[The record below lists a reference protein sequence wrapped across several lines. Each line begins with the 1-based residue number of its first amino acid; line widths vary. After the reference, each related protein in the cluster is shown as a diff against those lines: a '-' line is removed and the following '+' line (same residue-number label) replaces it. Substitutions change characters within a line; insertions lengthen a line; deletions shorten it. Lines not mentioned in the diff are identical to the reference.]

1 MTKDEEANLMELHIE
16 YLEQV
21 LKEIGDI
28 ENHIKLL
35 KSTLKHL
42 KEELKKA
49 VDTDED

>member
-1 MTKDEEANLMELHIE
+1 MSRNEEKIIRM
-16 YLEQV
+16 
-21 LKEIGDI
+21 LKEITDI

-35 KSTLKHL
+35 KSTLKNL

>member
-1 MTKDEEANLMELHIE
+1 MSKNEEKIMRL
-16 YLEQV
+16 

>member
-1 MTKDEEANLMELHIE
+1 MSRNEEKIIRI
-16 YLEQV
+16 
-21 LKEIGDI
+21 LKEITDI

-35 KSTLKHL
+35 KSTLKNL